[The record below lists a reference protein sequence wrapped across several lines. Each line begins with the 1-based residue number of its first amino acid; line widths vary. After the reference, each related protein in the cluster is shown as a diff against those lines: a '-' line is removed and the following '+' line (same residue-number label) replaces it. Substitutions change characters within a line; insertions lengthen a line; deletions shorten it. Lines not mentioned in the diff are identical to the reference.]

1 MADLF
6 DSNMAM
12 KRPRSVN
19 KTRQSLYS
27 TLTGVEVGY
36 VPKRWVKFP
45 TGILLLLPCVVLTLS
60 CYGAFLKSAAAGG
73 FLLSEEFSGFTIGGL
88 VGLLWFFSCKPLR
101 LLYVMG
107 HELTHALWV
116 WIHGGRVHDFHVRED
131 GGHVVT
137 DRTNTLIILAPY
149 FFPFYTLCWVAA
161 YGFALFCFDLR
172 GFPGLLYSGLGFTWF
187 LHLAYTV
194 WMIQKGQPD
203 LEYGGAFFSLTVIYL
218 ANLSFISA
226 LLVIASPSVSWAD
239 FAGDLFYNATEVSA
253 VIVRVVEIMV
263 QTISRLV

>member
-1 MADLF
+1 MA
-6 DSNMAM
+6 S
-12 KRPRSVN
+12 KRQRPAKN
-19 KTRQSLYS
+19 ARQSLYS
-27 TLTGVEVGY
+27 ALTGVEVGY

-60 CYGAFLKSAAAGG
+60 FYGAFLKSAAHGA
-73 FLLSEEFSGFTIGGL
+73 FLLSEEFGAFAIGGL
-88 VGLLWFFSCKPLR
+88 VGLLWFFSCTPLR

-116 WIHGGRVHDFHVRED
+116 WIHGGRVHDFHVREN

-161 YGFALFCFDLR
+161 YGFALFCFGLE
-172 GFPGLLYSGLGFTWF
+172 GFPSLLYFGLGFTWF

-226 LLVIASPSVSWAD
+226 ILVIASPSVTWKNFAAD
-239 FAGDLFYNATEVSA
+239 LLRNATEVSA
-253 VIVRVVEIMV
+253 IIVRAIELLV
-263 QTISRLV
+263 QALSRLT

>member
-1 MADLF
+1 MA
-6 DSNMAM
+6 S
-12 KRPRSVN
+12 KRPRSAN
-19 KTRQSLYS
+19 KSRQSLYS
-27 TLTGVEVGY
+27 ALTGVEVGY
-36 VPKRWVKFP
+36 VPKRWVKLP
-45 TGILLLLPCVVLTLS
+45 TGILLLLPCVVLTVS
-60 CYGAFLKSAAAGG
+60 FYEAFLKSAVIGG
-73 FLLSEEFSGFTIGGL
+73 FLGSAEVLGFAVGGL
-88 VGLLWFFSCKPLR
+88 VGLLWFFSCTPLR

-116 WIHGGRVHDFHVRED
+116 WMHGGRVHDFHVRED

-137 DRTNTLIILAPY
+137 DKTNTLIILAPY

-161 YGFALFCFDLR
+161 YGFAVFCFDLQ
-172 GFPGLLYSGLGFTWF
+172 GFPGLLYAGLGFTWF

-226 LLVIASPSVSWAD
+226 ILVIASPSVSWAD
-239 FAGDLFYNATEVSA
+239 FARDLLHNATEVSA
-253 VIVRVVEIMV
+253 AIVRVIEISV
-263 QTISRLV
+263 QAILRLV

>member
-1 MADLF
+1 MAP
-6 DSNMAM
+6 
-12 KRPRSVN
+12 KRQRPAKN
-19 KTRQSLYS
+19 ARQSLYS

-45 TGILLLLPCVVLTLS
+45 TGILLLLPCVVLTLAF
-60 CYGAFLKSAAAGG
+60 YEAFLKSAAHRG
-73 FLLSEEFSGFTIGGL
+73 FLLSEEFSGFAIGGL
-88 VGLLWFFSCKPLR
+88 VGLLWFFSCTPLR

-116 WIHGGRVHDFHVRED
+116 WIHGGRVHDFHVREN

-161 YGFALFCFDLR
+161 YGFAMFCFGLQ
-172 GFPGLLYSGLGFTWF
+172 GFPGLLYFGLGFTWF

-226 LLVIASPSVSWAD
+226 ILVIASPSVTWKT
-239 FAGDLFYNATEVSA
+239 FASDLLRNATEVSA
-253 VIVRVVEIMV
+253 VIVRTIELLT
-263 QTISRLV
+263 QTLSRLA

>member
-1 MADLF
+1 MA
-6 DSNMAM
+6 S
-12 KRPRSVN
+12 KRQRPANNR
-19 KTRQSLYS
+19 RQSLYS
-27 TLTGVEVGY
+27 TLTGVDPGY

-45 TGILLLLPCVVLTLS
+45 TAILLLLPCAVLTLAF
-60 CYGAFLKSAAAGG
+60 YEAFLKSAANRGFLMSDEVGG
-73 FLLSEEFSGFTIGGL
+73 FATGGL
-88 VGLLWFFSCKPLR
+88 AGLLWFFSCSPLR

-116 WIHGGRVHDFHVRED
+116 WLHGGRVHDFHVREN

-149 FFPFYTLCWVAA
+149 FFPFYTLCWIAA
-161 YGFALFCFDLR
+161 YGFALFCFGLQ
-172 GFPGLLYSGLGFTWF
+172 GFPGLLYFGLGFTWL

-203 LEYGGAFFSLTVIYL
+203 LEYGGSFFSLTVIYL

-226 LLVIASPSVSWAD
+226 ILVIASPSVTWKT
-239 FAGDLFYNATEVSA
+239 FAVYLLHNATEVSA
-253 VIVRVVEIMV
+253 LIVRAIEFL
-263 QTISRLV
+263 TRTLSRIG